1 MTPQTGIEVSLQ
13 HRFEGFALDVTFAA
27 PAGVT
32 VLFGASGSG
41 KTSVVRAVAG
51 LLRPD
56 RGRIAVGGT
65 VFQDAETCLPVRK
78 RSLGYIFQDT
88 RLFPHLSVA
97 QNLAYGA
104 RFAAGGGP
112 EVSRARVIE
121 MLGIG
126 ALLERRPSALS
137 GGEAAR
143 VAIGRALLARPR
155 VILADEPLA
164 SLDAARKAEIL
175 PYFERLA
182 GEVATPILYVTHAAG
197 EVARLATTVV
207 ALEAGRVVSSGP
219 ALEVLA
225 DPMVTPAGPRAAGAV
240 IEAVVARHHA
250 DGLTELVAGG
260 VALLLPRVNAPPGTS
275 LRVRVAAQDVLLSD
289 RPPEGLSALNVVAA
303 RVESLRSGTGPG
315 ALVSLDAP
323 CGRLLARVTGRS
335 AKSLG
340 LTAGLPVWAVIKAVA
355 VAPEDVGV

>member
-1 MTPQTGIEVSLQ
+1 MSLEIAIT
-13 HRFEGFALDVTFAA
+13 HRFSGFELDVAFAA
-27 PAGVT
+27 PGGVT

-41 KTSVVRAVAG
+41 KTTVVRAVAG
-51 LLRPD
+51 LLKPD
-56 RGRIAVGGT
+56 SGRIVVGGT
-65 VFQDAETCLPVRK
+65 VFQDTETFLPARK

-88 RLFPHLSVA
+88 RLFPHLTVA
-97 QNLAYGA
+97 QNLAYGV
-104 RFAAGGGP
+104 RFARGGGP
-112 EVSRARVIE
+112 AVPRDRVLE

-126 ALLERRPSALS
+126 DLLDRRSAALS

-182 GEVATPILYVTHAAG
+182 SEVATPILYVTHSAG

-207 ALEAGRVVSSGP
+207 ALEKGRVLRAGP
-219 ALEVLA
+219 ALEVLS

-240 IEAVVARHHA
+240 IEARVAAHHD
-250 DGLTELVAGG
+250 DGLSELDAGG
-260 VALLLPRVNAPPGTS
+260 VPLFLPRVKAPLGTA

-289 RPPEGLSALNVVAA
+289 RPPDGLSALNVMPA
-303 RVESLRSGTGPG
+303 RIESLRVGTGPG

-335 AKSLG
+335 VARMSLVEG
-340 LTAGLPVWAVIKAVA
+340 MAVWAVIKAVA